1 MFLLTPLE
9 SRTGP
14 GDIYI
19 GGHKCYIHTVCST
32 CVLQCKNQCV
42 CDQSI
47 ISALEI
53 FALMLCAAQITSHVV
68 YNVTEGCATYN
79 EQCLH
84 QGEFKQ
90 TASTICS

>member
-19 GGHKCYIHTVCST
+19 GGHKCYI
-32 CVLQCKNQCV
+32 LCV

-79 EQCLH
+79 GQCLH
-84 QGEFKQ
+84 QSEFKQ
-90 TASTICS
+90 TASTIC